1 MSKSE
6 ENQSVEPALFMAY
19 AEGATVDPNH
29 EGEDGMGVRSMTVGR
44 YEEIRRRLAEGRGL
58 REIARALNCS
68 RDTVREVRDGA
79 RQSPNAPKR
88 SSDPLWMLQLEWP
101 GIVHDLGLGHPLK

>member
-6 ENQSVEPALFMAY
+6 ENQSVEPVYGTPLPQPT
-19 AEGATVDPNH
+19 TVDPNH

-58 REIARALNCS
+58 RE
-68 RDTVREVRDGA
+68 
-79 RQSPNAPKR
+79 
-88 SSDPLWMLQLEWP
+88 
-101 GIVHDLGLGHPLK
+101 DLGRSAKSIRICSVK